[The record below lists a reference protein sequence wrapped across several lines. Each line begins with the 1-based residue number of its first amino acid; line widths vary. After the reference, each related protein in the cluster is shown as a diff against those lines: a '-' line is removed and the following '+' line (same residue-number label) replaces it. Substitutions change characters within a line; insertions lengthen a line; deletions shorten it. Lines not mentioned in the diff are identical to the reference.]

1 MTRTRH
7 ERPTFQLRLVA
18 DRDVVLGPG
27 KIDLL
32 AAIAREGS
40 ITAASRA
47 LNMSYKKAWQLID
60 TMNRHFPSEV
70 IATST
75 GGSTRGG
82 AELTP
87 LGEELLARYR
97 AIERR
102 LDPEACDDAR
112 ALLALMTVAAPEA
125 SS

>member
-7 ERPTFQLRLVA
+7 DRPTFQLRLVA

-27 KIDLL
+27 KADLL

-40 ITAASRA
+40 ISAASRA
-47 LNMSYKKAWQLID
+47 LNMSYKKAWQLIE

-70 IATST
+70 IATTT
-75 GGSTRGG
+75 GGSRRGG
-82 AELTP
+82 AALTP

-97 AIERR
+97 ALERR
-102 LDPEACDDAR
+102 LDPEACDEAR
-112 ALLALMTVAAPEA
+112 ALLALMEP
-125 SS
+125 

>member
-7 ERPTFQLRLVA
+7 DRPTFQLRLVA

-27 KIDLL
+27 KADLL

-40 ITAASRA
+40 ISAASRS
-47 LNMSYKKAWQLID
+47 LNMSYKKAWQLIE
-60 TMNRHFPSEV
+60 TMNRHLPGEV

-75 GGSTRGG
+75 GGSRRGG
-82 AELTP
+82 AHLTP

-97 AIERR
+97 TLQRR

-112 ALLALMTVAAPEA
+112 ALLELITA
-125 SS
+125 SGDD